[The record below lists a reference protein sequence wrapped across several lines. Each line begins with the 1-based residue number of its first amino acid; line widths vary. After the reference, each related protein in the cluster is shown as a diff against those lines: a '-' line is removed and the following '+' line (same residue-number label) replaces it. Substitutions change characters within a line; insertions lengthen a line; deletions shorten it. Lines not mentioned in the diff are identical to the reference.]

1 MTPQDELLIDKFIEH
16 EIRLAIGKGHDRET
30 TYSDRQ
36 DTCGESLAFMNT
48 YWFDVYCLFLGYD
61 PNRLRWLIR
70 DEAVKKIAEMR
81 KFLLHQIEMINR
93 DTEIDVPEKTDY
105 VFQYGLLLEME
116 CV

>member
-61 PNRLRWLIR
+61 ASRFRRLIR
-70 DEAVKKIAEMR
+70 AEVTPKLADKR
-81 KFLLHQIEMINR
+81 KPLAYQI
-93 DTEIDVPEKTDY
+93 VFEK
-105 VFQYGLLLEME
+105 ME